1 MLVVWCYMLY
11 VIYIYIH
18 DIWYVLSC
26 VFHVVYSTVI
36 CYMLSCICNTWNAI
50 CTMYPCGNTRL
61 AQDVAYVKSQHRLA
75 RVCQKQTNAWPFKT
89 LQFGVFGPWKQH
101 DGANFGALIKIST
114 IGHPSAAQPCRAT
127 ATIFQGIYSQK
138 QRTKFTAG
146 ARSMIQLRWPQVCHR
161 ANYSIPAHGLENPV
175 LTTWP

>member
-1 MLVVWCYMLY
+1 MYY
-11 VIYIYIH
+11 VSLWEHTLGSRCSICEITAP
-18 DIWYVLSC
+18 SC
-26 VFHVVYSTVI
+26 KSVPKA
-36 CYMLSCICNTWNAI
+36 NQ
-50 CTMYPCGNTRL
+50 RL
-61 AQDVAYVKSQHRLA
+61 AFQDVAVW
-75 RVCQKQTNAWPFKT
+75 C
-89 LQFGVFGPWKQH
+89 FGPWKQH